1 MKYRQVFFLG
11 KVSEIYNGK
20 KKTVSGEITIKNKSK
35 KMFGLGSGG
44 VQSCYTEQKEKKSNK
59 TLFRNSIKKRKK
71 ERKKEMHFQ
80 R

>member
-1 MKYRQVFFLG
+1 
-11 KVSEIYNGK
+11 
-20 KKTVSGEITIKNKSK
+20 
-35 KMFGLGSGG
+35 MFGLGSGG

-59 TLFRNSIKKRKK
+59 TLFRNSIKKRKT